1 MYRYKQG
8 LKERNRD
15 FRKPMKERFNTVNGD
30 DSYDAYMD
38 GIRKY
43 TDKTWSELLFFR
55 EDLSSK

>member
-1 MYRYKQG
+1 
-8 LKERNRD
+8 
-15 FRKPMKERFNTVNGD
+15 VNGD